1 MTPAVVAQLC
11 SDLLAA
17 KVGFCVSPN
26 PTTLNDWVVTAN
38 PGGTVD
44 AKQIAALETKY
55 SISSPV
61 TSTVTFV

>member
-1 MTPAVVAQLC
+1 M
-11 SDLLAA
+11 
-17 KVGFCVSPN
+17 
-26 PTTLNDWVVTAN
+26 LNDWVVTAN